1 MKKLIPIFTVLSL
14 LIFSLVFIP
23 KLAYQQLEEN
33 SSSDIYYAPSKIV
46 IQFIK
51 EVSPVTTWVVDEI
64 IQTGIPAVDE
74 LNQEFKVHTMRRLFP
89 APKYPTPDLTRH
101 FVVKFDESKN
111 IDQVVNAF
119 SKTLSIEKVEK
130 VGLHKF
136 LIEPNDDKFE
146 VQWHLNQTN
155 DCDIDAPEAWNIQK
169 GSDNVILAVPD
180 SGVYYAHPDL
190 NDNIWINWDE
200 YNGIE
205 NYDDDENG
213 YKDDI
218 RGWDWTGEDPGD
230 NNPNDIYGHGTFC
243 AGIAAAETN
252 NEIGVAGIAGG
263 WYPGQEGC
271 RIMCLRCGH
280 TLADMSDAASAIGY
294 ATDMGAI
301 AVNCSWASS
310 NTGGLGAA
318 VDYAVENGLL
328 IVAAAGN
335 EGENSCNDSSE
346 YYLSTRSDVMV
357 VAATDSS
364 DQRWVDSNYGPC
376 VDVSAPG
383 NGITSTCVPTSGWCG
398 GQPYSI

>member
-33 SSSDIYYAPSKIV
+33 GSSDIYYAPSKIV

-51 EVSPVTTWVVDEI
+51 EVSPVTPWVVDEI